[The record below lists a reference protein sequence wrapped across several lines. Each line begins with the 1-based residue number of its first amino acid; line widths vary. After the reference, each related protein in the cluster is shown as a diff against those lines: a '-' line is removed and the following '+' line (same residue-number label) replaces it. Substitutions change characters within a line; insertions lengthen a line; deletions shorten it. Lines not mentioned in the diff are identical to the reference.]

1 MFDTLDLS
9 LPSLNALKRV
19 YVVGAHANH
28 EHVCT
33 LVLSLTIDTEMS
45 ITTGI
50 VNLNLDLPLLYI
62 LDTLVDIQHG
72 GLVFIGETILEV
84 VANEAGLTY
93 GCITNKNDFYFL
105 LLYRINDIWLALRF
119 GYFGCSLLR
128 LGKHLLYSLLTGQVF
143 STMRVSW
150 IHWSFLLIRRL

>member
-1 MFDTLDLS
+1 
-9 LPSLNALKRV
+9 
-19 YVVGAHANH
+19 
-28 EHVCT
+28 
-33 LVLSLTIDTEMS
+33 MS

-105 LLYRINDIWLALRF
+105 LLYRINDIWLALRL
-119 GYFGCSLLR
+119 GYFACSLLR